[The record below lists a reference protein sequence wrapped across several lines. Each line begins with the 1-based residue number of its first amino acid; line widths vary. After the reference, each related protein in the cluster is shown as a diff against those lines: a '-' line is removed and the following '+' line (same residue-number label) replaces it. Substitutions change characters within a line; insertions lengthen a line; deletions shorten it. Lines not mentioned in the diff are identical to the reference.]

1 MQIDIL
7 IDKLNIAVNAGR
19 ILVSDSVGFVTA
31 LFHFD
36 SEWDSLS
43 KTATFYCGEERIDVV
58 LPVTNKI
65 DIPHSLLKEGNEI
78 KITVSGYGENGDKII
93 HTAKMDAG
101 ILVIGAGEFAGE
113 PYENYTP
120 ELWEQVMSEVKNTQ
134 SLFGGIWR
142 PSVDEKGNISFEKSL
157 IDTPPSPANIKGPKG
172 EKGEPF
178 TYSDFT
184 TAQLEALRGPKGD
197 TGPQGA
203 KGLQG
208 ERGEQGPQGTQG
220 VQGPKG
226 NKGDKGDKGDAYVL
240 TESDKT
246 EIAQLI
252 KNDELIGDIHTALD
266 GIISMQENYIGG
278 DDV

>member
-7 IDKLNIAVNAGR
+7 INKLKVAVNTGR

-36 SEWDSLS
+36 SDWNSLS
-43 KTATFYCGEERIDVV
+43 KTATFYCGEERVDVV
-58 LPVTNKI
+58 IPITNKI
-65 DIPHSLLKEGNEI
+65 DIPHSLLREGNEI
-78 KITVSGYGENGDKII
+78 KITVSGYGESGDKII

-101 ILVIGAGEFAGE
+101 ILVVGAGEFTGE

-120 ELWEQVMSEVKNTQ
+120 KLWEQVMSEVKNTQ
-134 SLFGGIWR
+134 GLFGGIWR

-157 IDTPPSPANIKGPKG
+157 IDTPPNPVNIKGPKG
-172 EKGEPF
+172 EKGE
-178 TYSDFT
+178 
-184 TAQLEALRGPKGD
+184 
-197 TGPQGA
+197 
-203 KGLQG
+203 
-208 ERGEQGPQGTQG
+208 QGPQGIQG

-226 NKGDKGDKGDAYVL
+226 DKGDKGEKGDKGDAYVL

-266 GIISMQENYIGG
+266 GIISVQENYIGG
-278 DDV
+278 DGV